1 MNFKEKLRDNQELV
15 NQEINKY
22 IKKENLPE
30 ITLNEAIEYSLMS
43 SAKRLRPTLIIET
56 YKLFKNDYEKCLPFA
71 VSMEMTHTFSL
82 IHDDLPGIDN
92 DDYRRGRLTIHKMY
106 NEATA
111 ILAGDSLMNNSY
123 RIIANEINNSENID
137 QMKKKIRVLNE
148 FSCAID
154 EMIIGEYLDTE
165 CEGKEI
171 SKEKLDYI
179 HNKKTASFFKYCVR
193 AGAILAEASEEDID
207 NLTLYAEKIGLEF
220 QIKDD
225 ILSEIGDSKI
235 MGKPVGND
243 KAMNKITY
251 VTKFGVEKAQE
262 YLEKTTNEALRT
274 LETYGNKAEFL
285 KELAIYIKD
294 RNH

>member
-193 AGAILAEASEEDID
+193 TGAILAEASEEDID

>member
-137 QMKKKIRVLNE
+137 QMKRKIRVLNE

>member
-137 QMKKKIRVLNE
+137 QMKKRNIKGKIR
-148 FSCAID
+148 
-154 EMIIGEYLDTE
+154 
-165 CEGKEI
+165 
-171 SKEKLDYI
+171 
-179 HNKKTASFFKYCVR
+179 
-193 AGAILAEASEEDID
+193 
-207 NLTLYAEKIGLEF
+207 LY
-220 QIKDD
+220 
-225 ILSEIGDSKI
+225 
-235 MGKPVGND
+235 
-243 KAMNKITY
+243 T
-251 VTKFGVEKAQE
+251 
-262 YLEKTTNEALRT
+262 
-274 LETYGNKAEFL
+274 
-285 KELAIYIKD
+285 
-294 RNH
+294 

>member
-1 MNFKEKLRDNQELV
+1 MKEQNNIVIQFNHVTK
-15 NQEINKY
+15 
-22 IKKENLPE
+22 
-30 ITLNEAIEYSLMS
+30 M
-43 SAKRLRPTLIIET
+43 

>member
-1 MNFKEKLRDNQELV
+1 MDFKEKLRDNQELV

-22 IKKENLPE
+22 LKKENLPE
-30 ITLNEAIEYSLMS
+30 VTLNESIEYSLMS

-56 YKLFKNDYEKCLPFA
+56 YKLFRDDYEKCLPFA
-71 VSMEMTHTFSL
+71 VSIEMTHTFSL

-92 DDYRRGRLTIHKMY
+92 DDYRRGRLTIHKKY

-111 ILAGDSLMNNSY
+111 ILAGDALMNNSY
-123 RIIANEINNSENID
+123 MIIANEINNSQDID
-137 QMKKKIRVLNE
+137 DMKRRIRVLNE
-148 FSCAID
+148 FSHAID

-165 CEGKEI
+165 CEGKQI
-171 SKEKLDYI
+171 SKEELDYI

-193 AGAILAEASEEDID
+193 AGAILAGASEKDID
-207 NLTLYAEKIGLEF
+207 NLTIYAEKIGLEF

-225 ILSEIGDSKI
+225 ILSEIGDAKI

-243 KAMNKITY
+243 KAMKKVTY
-251 VTKFGVEKAQE
+251 ATKFGVEKAQE
-262 YLEKTTNEALRT
+262 YLEDITNEALET

-285 KELAIYIKD
+285 RKLAIYIKD